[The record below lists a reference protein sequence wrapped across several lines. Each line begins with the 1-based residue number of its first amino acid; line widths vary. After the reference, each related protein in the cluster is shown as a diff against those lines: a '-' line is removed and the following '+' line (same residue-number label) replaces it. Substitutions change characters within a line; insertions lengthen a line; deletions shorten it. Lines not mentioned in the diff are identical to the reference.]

1 MSSKSKSATVRSAA
15 RTRAVKQ
22 RGRLARSA
30 AAVPDF
36 WAQGAEDP
44 YEPDDEIDC
53 QRIVQGDGSRSLPL
67 YYDDYN

>member
-1 MSSKSKSATVRSAA
+1 MSSISKSATVRSGA
-15 RTRAVKQ
+15 RTRAVKERARQ
-22 RGRLARSA
+22 ARSA

-36 WAQGAEDP
+36 WAQSAEDP
-44 YEPDDEIDC
+44 GEPDDEIDC